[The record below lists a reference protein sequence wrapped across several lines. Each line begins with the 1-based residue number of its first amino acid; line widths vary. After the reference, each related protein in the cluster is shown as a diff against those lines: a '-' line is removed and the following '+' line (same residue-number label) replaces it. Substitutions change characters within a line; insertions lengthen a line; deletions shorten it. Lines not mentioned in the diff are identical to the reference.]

1 MEHCGHVSDSK
12 FEELEDALE
21 EWGDIG
27 EIKEARD
34 CSYGKIYNP
43 IRALYCSDPAVL
55 EKFEACTDHTERLK
69 ILVGMEVC
77 IFYNKSQTKPAKLKV
92 ESEILG
98 TSVVLQLQLVSSPSY
113 LECTFKKEHLKYTL
127 KFHLNLNGNQAPKL
141 LRFVLFPTKEE
152 ETN

>member
-1 MEHCGHVSDSK
+1 MLAGGQAAALLQAGQQVISVPTHRTIFTPPPHTFFPPPSVPSRPGPGMEHCGHVSDSK

-34 CSYGKIYNP
+34 CSFGKIYNP

-77 IFYNKSQTKPAKLKV
+77 IFYNNL
-92 ESEILG
+92 
-98 TSVVLQLQLVSSPSY
+98 PS
-113 LECTFKKEHLKYTL
+113 
-127 KFHLNLNGNQAPKL
+127 
-141 LRFVLFPTKEE
+141 
-152 ETN
+152 